1 MKEFSRGIPPP
12 VVRGGAKS
20 CCGLSWYSLPVVA
33 CRLYEKPYFC
43 KKPINIY
50 TMKFEV
56 ASNVLL
62 QHLQL
67 IARVIASRSTLP
79 ILESVLFELE
89 GDQLRLTAA
98 DMANRMSTE
107 LTVNNVGGENGS
119 FAVPERI
126 LLESLKEL
134 PDQPI
139 SFEINMETKAAEI
152 AYSNGHYSFV
162 VQDASTYPVAAS
174 LSPEAIVSIV
184 PAEALL
190 SGLSATLFATSQDE
204 RRPIMTG
211 VYLDFFEDKLVF
223 VGSDGQILVKQEDA
237 NVQSRRRSA
246 FCLPRKACLLLRNVL
261 PRLEGDVTL
270 TYDSNYL
277 HIELG
282 NYTLRARLLEGR
294 YPNYNSVI
302 PTSNPFS
309 VKVDRAQ
316 LLSGAKRVSIFSNPA
331 TSMLR
336 MEFTPAGIRLSA
348 NDIDFSVAAEEHVP
362 AECPADINMRIG
374 FKSDVFQTILQGM
387 PSEEVIMT
395 LADQTRAGLILPAEN
410 APGISLCNLLLPMKL
425 IGE

>member
-1 MKEFSRGIPPP
+1 
-12 VVRGGAKS
+12 
-20 CCGLSWYSLPVVA
+20 
-33 CRLYEKPYFC
+33 
-43 KKPINIY
+43 
-50 TMKFEV
+50 MKFEV
-56 ASNVLL
+56 ASNMML

-89 GDQLRLTAA
+89 GDKLRLTAA

-107 LTVNNVGGENGS
+107 LTVNNIGGENGT

-126 LLESLKEL
+126 LLEPLKEL

-139 SFEINMETKAAEI
+139 AFEVNTDSKAAQI
-152 AYSNGHYSFV
+152 AYSNGHYTFV
-162 VQDASTYPVAAS
+162 VQDASTYPQAAA
-174 LSPEAIVSIV
+174 LSQDAITSVL
-184 PAEALL
+184 PAESLM

-211 VYLDFFEDKLVF
+211 VYMDFFEDKLVF

-237 NVQSRRRSA
+237 NVRSSQRSA
-246 FCLPRKACLLLRNVL
+246 FCLPRKACLLLRSVL
-261 PRLEGDVTL
+261 PKLEGNVQL
-270 TYDSNYL
+270 TYDNNYL

-282 NYTLRARLLEGR
+282 DYTLTARLLEGR

-302 PTSNPFS
+302 PTSNPYE
-309 VKVDRAQ
+309 VKVDRLQ
-316 LLSGAKRVSIFSNPA
+316 LLSGAKRVAIFSNPA

-336 MEFTPAGIRLSA
+336 MEFTPEGIRLSA
-348 NDIDFSVAAEEHVP
+348 NDIDFSVAAEEHV
-362 AECPADINMRIG
+362 AADCPADMNMRIG

-387 PSEEVIMT
+387 SSEEVIMT

-410 APGISLCNLLLPMKL
+410 EPGISLCNLLLPMKL

>member
-1 MKEFSRGIPPP
+1 
-12 VVRGGAKS
+12 
-20 CCGLSWYSLPVVA
+20 
-33 CRLYEKPYFC
+33 
-43 KKPINIY
+43 
-50 TMKFEV
+50 MKFEV
-56 ASNVLL
+56 ASNMML

-89 GDQLRLTAA
+89 GDKLRLTAA

-107 LTVNNVGGENGS
+107 LTVNNIGGENGT

-126 LLESLKEL
+126 LLEPLKEL

-139 SFEINMETKAAEI
+139 AFEVNTDSKAAQI
-152 AYSNGHYSFV
+152 AYSNGHYTFV
-162 VQDASTYPVAAS
+162 VQDASTYPQAAA
-174 LSPEAIVSIV
+174 LSQDAITSVL
-184 PAEALL
+184 PAESLM

-211 VYLDFFEDKLVF
+211 VYMDFFEDKLVF

-237 NVQSRRRSA
+237 NVRSSQRSA
-246 FCLPRKACLLLRNVL
+246 FCLPRKACLLLRSVL
-261 PRLEGDVTL
+261 PKLEGNVQL

-282 NYTLRARLLEGR
+282 DYTLTARLLEGR

-302 PTSNPFS
+302 PTSNPYE
-309 VKVDRAQ
+309 VKVDRLQ
-316 LLSGAKRVSIFSNPA
+316 LLSGAKRVAIFSNPA

-336 MEFTPAGIRLSA
+336 MEFTPEGIRLSA
-348 NDIDFSVAAEEHVP
+348 NDIDFSVAAEEHV
-362 AECPADINMRIG
+362 AADCPADMNMRIG

-387 PSEEVIMT
+387 SSEEVIMT

-410 APGISLCNLLLPMKL
+410 EPGISLCNLLLPMKL

>member
-1 MKEFSRGIPPP
+1 
-12 VVRGGAKS
+12 
-20 CCGLSWYSLPVVA
+20 
-33 CRLYEKPYFC
+33 
-43 KKPINIY
+43 
-50 TMKFEV
+50 MKFEV
-56 ASNVLL
+56 ASNMML

-89 GDQLRLTAA
+89 GDKLRLTAA

-107 LTVNNVGGENGS
+107 LTVNNIGGENGT

-126 LLESLKEL
+126 LLEPLKEL

-139 SFEINMETKAAEI
+139 AFEVNTDSKAAQI
-152 AYSNGHYSFV
+152 AYSNGHYTFV
-162 VQDASTYPVAAS
+162 VQDASTYPQAAA
-174 LSPEAIVSIV
+174 LSQDAITSVL
-184 PAEALL
+184 PAESLM

-211 VYLDFFEDKLVF
+211 VYMDFFEDKLVF

-237 NVQSRRRSA
+237 NVRSSQRSA
-246 FCLPRKACLLLRNVL
+246 FCLPRKACLLLRSVL
-261 PRLEGDVTL
+261 PKLEGNVQL

-282 NYTLRARLLEGR
+282 DYTLTARLLEGR

-302 PTSNPFS
+302 PTSNPYE
-309 VKVDRAQ
+309 VKVDRLQ
-316 LLSGAKRVSIFSNPA
+316 LLSGAKRVAIFSNPA

-336 MEFTPAGIRLSA
+336 MEFTPDGIRLSA
-348 NDIDFSVAAEEHVP
+348 NDIDFSVAAEEHV
-362 AECPADINMRIG
+362 AADCPADMNMRIG

-387 PSEEVIMT
+387 SSDEVIMT

-410 APGISLCNLLLPMKL
+410 EPGISLCNLLLPMKL

>member
-1 MKEFSRGIPPP
+1 
-12 VVRGGAKS
+12 
-20 CCGLSWYSLPVVA
+20 
-33 CRLYEKPYFC
+33 
-43 KKPINIY
+43 
-50 TMKFEV
+50 MKFEV
-56 ASNVLL
+56 ASNMML

-89 GDQLRLTAA
+89 GDKLRLTAA

-107 LTVNNVGGENGS
+107 LTVNNIGGENGT

-126 LLESLKEL
+126 LLEPLKEL

-139 SFEINMETKAAEI
+139 AFEVNTDSKAAQI
-152 AYSNGHYSFV
+152 AYSNGHYTFV
-162 VQDASTYPVAAS
+162 VQDASTYPQAAA
-174 LSPEAIVSIV
+174 LSQDAITSVL
-184 PAEALL
+184 PAESLM

-211 VYLDFFEDKLVF
+211 VYMDFFEDKLVF

-237 NVQSRRRSA
+237 NVRSSQRSA
-246 FCLPRKACLLLRNVL
+246 FCLPRKACLLLRSVL
-261 PRLEGDVTL
+261 PKLEGNVQL
-270 TYDSNYL
+270 TYDNNYL

-282 NYTLRARLLEGR
+282 DYTLTARLLEGR

-302 PTSNPFS
+302 PTSNPYE
-309 VKVDRAQ
+309 VKVDRLQ
-316 LLSGAKRVSIFSNPA
+316 FLSGAKRVAIFSNPA

-336 MEFTPAGIRLSA
+336 MEFTPDGIRLSA
-348 NDIDFSVAAEEHVP
+348 NDIDFSVAAEEHV
-362 AECPADINMRIG
+362 AADCPADMNMRIG

-387 PSEEVIMT
+387 SSDEVIMT

-410 APGISLCNLLLPMKL
+410 EPGISLCNLLLPMKL

>member
-1 MKEFSRGIPPP
+1 M
-12 VVRGGAKS
+12 
-20 CCGLSWYSLPVVA
+20 
-33 CRLYEKPYFC
+33 
-43 KKPINIY
+43 
-50 TMKFEV
+50 
-56 ASNVLL
+56 
-62 QHLQL
+62 
-67 IARVIASRSTLP
+67 
-79 ILESVLFELE
+79 
-89 GDQLRLTAA
+89 
-98 DMANRMSTE
+98 
-107 LTVNNVGGENGS
+107 
-119 FAVPERI
+119 
-126 LLESLKEL
+126 
-134 PDQPI
+134 
-139 SFEINMETKAAEI
+139 
-152 AYSNGHYSFV
+152 

-174 LSPEAIVSIV
+174 LSPEAIVSVI

-237 NVQSRRRSA
+237 NVQSRQRSA

>member
-1 MKEFSRGIPPP
+1 
-12 VVRGGAKS
+12 
-20 CCGLSWYSLPVVA
+20 
-33 CRLYEKPYFC
+33 
-43 KKPINIY
+43 
-50 TMKFEV
+50 MKFEV
-56 ASNVLL
+56 ASNMML

-89 GDQLRLTAA
+89 GDKLRLTAA

-107 LTVNNVGGENGS
+107 LTVNNIGGENGT

-126 LLESLKEL
+126 LLEPLKEL

-139 SFEINMETKAAEI
+139 AFEVNTDSKAAQI
-152 AYSNGHYSFV
+152 AYSNGHYTFV
-162 VQDASTYPVAAS
+162 VQDASTYPQAAA
-174 LSPEAIVSIV
+174 LSQDAIISVL
-184 PAEALL
+184 PAESLM

-211 VYLDFFEDKLVF
+211 VYMDFFEDKLVF

-237 NVQSRRRSA
+237 NVRSSQRSA
-246 FCLPRKACLLLRNVL
+246 FCLPRKACLLLRSVL
-261 PRLEGDVTL
+261 PKLEGNVQL
-270 TYDSNYL
+270 TYDNNYL

-282 NYTLRARLLEGR
+282 DYTLTARLLEGR

-302 PTSNPFS
+302 PTSNPYE
-309 VKVDRAQ
+309 VKVDRLQ
-316 LLSGAKRVSIFSNPA
+316 LLSGAKRVAIFSNPA

-336 MEFTPAGIRLSA
+336 MEFTPDGIRLSA
-348 NDIDFSVAAEEHVP
+348 NDIDFSVAAEEHV
-362 AECPADINMRIG
+362 AADCPADMNMRIG

-387 PSEEVIMT
+387 SSEEVIMT

-410 APGISLCNLLLPMKL
+410 EPGISLCNLLLPMKL

>member
-1 MKEFSRGIPPP
+1 M
-12 VVRGGAKS
+12 
-20 CCGLSWYSLPVVA
+20 
-33 CRLYEKPYFC
+33 
-43 KKPINIY
+43 
-50 TMKFEV
+50 M
-56 ASNVLL
+56 L

-89 GDQLRLTAA
+89 GDKLRLTAA

-107 LTVNNVGGENGS
+107 LTVNNIGGENGT

-126 LLESLKEL
+126 LLEPLKEL

-139 SFEINMETKAAEI
+139 AFEVNTDSKAAQI
-152 AYSNGHYSFV
+152 AYSNGHYTFV
-162 VQDASTYPVAAS
+162 VQDASTYPQAAA
-174 LSPEAIVSIV
+174 LSQDAITSVL
-184 PAEALL
+184 PAESLM

-211 VYLDFFEDKLVF
+211 VYMDFFEDKLVF

-237 NVQSRRRSA
+237 NVRSSQRSA
-246 FCLPRKACLLLRNVL
+246 FCLPRKACLLLRSVL
-261 PRLEGDVTL
+261 PKLEGNVQL
-270 TYDSNYL
+270 TYDNNYL

-282 NYTLRARLLEGR
+282 DYTLTARLLEGR

-302 PTSNPFS
+302 PTSNPYE
-309 VKVDRAQ
+309 VKVDRLQ
-316 LLSGAKRVSIFSNPA
+316 LLSGAKRVAIFSNPA

-336 MEFTPAGIRLSA
+336 MEFTPDGIRLSA
-348 NDIDFSVAAEEHVP
+348 NDIDFSVAAEEHV
-362 AECPADINMRIG
+362 AADCPADMNMRIG

-387 PSEEVIMT
+387 SSDEVIMT

-410 APGISLCNLLLPMKL
+410 EPGISLCNLLLPMKL

>member
-1 MKEFSRGIPPP
+1 
-12 VVRGGAKS
+12 
-20 CCGLSWYSLPVVA
+20 
-33 CRLYEKPYFC
+33 
-43 KKPINIY
+43 
-50 TMKFEV
+50 MKFEV
-56 ASNVLL
+56 ASNMML

-89 GDQLRLTAA
+89 GDKLRLTAA

-107 LTVNNVGGENGS
+107 LTVNNIGGENGT

-126 LLESLKEL
+126 LLEPLKEL

-139 SFEINMETKAAEI
+139 AFEVNTDSKAAQI
-152 AYSNGHYSFV
+152 AYSNGHYTFV
-162 VQDASTYPVAAS
+162 VQDASTYPQAAA
-174 LSPEAIVSIV
+174 LSQDAITSVL
-184 PAEALL
+184 PAESLM

-211 VYLDFFEDKLVF
+211 VYMDFFEDKLVF

-237 NVQSRRRSA
+237 NVRSSQRSA
-246 FCLPRKACLLLRNVL
+246 FCLPRKACLLLRSVL
-261 PRLEGDVTL
+261 PKLEGNVQL
-270 TYDSNYL
+270 TYDNNYL

-282 NYTLRARLLEGR
+282 DYTLTARLLEGR

-302 PTSNPFS
+302 PTSNPYE
-309 VKVDRAQ
+309 VKVDRLQ
-316 LLSGAKRVSIFSNPA
+316 LLSGAKRVAIFSNPA

-336 MEFTPAGIRLSA
+336 MEFTPDGIRLSA
-348 NDIDFSVAAEEHVP
+348 NDIDFSVAAEEHV
-362 AECPADINMRIG
+362 AADCPADMNMRIG

-387 PSEEVIMT
+387 SSEEVIMT

-410 APGISLCNLLLPMKL
+410 EPGISLCNLLLPMKL

>member
-1 MKEFSRGIPPP
+1 
-12 VVRGGAKS
+12 
-20 CCGLSWYSLPVVA
+20 
-33 CRLYEKPYFC
+33 
-43 KKPINIY
+43 
-50 TMKFEV
+50 MKFEV
-56 ASNVLL
+56 ASNMML

-89 GDQLRLTAA
+89 GDKLRLTAA

-107 LTVNNVGGENGS
+107 LTVNNIGGENGT

-126 LLESLKEL
+126 LLEPLKEL

-139 SFEINMETKAAEI
+139 AFEVNTDSKAAQI
-152 AYSNGHYSFV
+152 AYSNGHYTFV
-162 VQDASTYPVAAS
+162 VQDASTYPQAAA
-174 LSPEAIVSIV
+174 LSQDAITSVL
-184 PAEALL
+184 PAESLM

-211 VYLDFFEDKLVF
+211 VYMDFFEDKLVF

-237 NVQSRRRSA
+237 NVRSSQRSA
-246 FCLPRKACLLLRNVL
+246 FCLPRKACLLLRSVL
-261 PRLEGDVTL
+261 PKLEGNVQL
-270 TYDSNYL
+270 TYDNNYL

-282 NYTLRARLLEGR
+282 DYTLTARLLEGR

-302 PTSNPFS
+302 PTSNPYE
-309 VKVDRAQ
+309 VKVDRLQ
-316 LLSGAKRVSIFSNPA
+316 LLSGAKRVAIFSNPA

-336 MEFTPAGIRLSA
+336 MEFTPEGIRLSA
-348 NDIDFSVAAEEHVP
+348 NDIDFSVAAEEHV
-362 AECPADINMRIG
+362 AADCPADMNMRIG

-387 PSEEVIMT
+387 SSEEVIMT

-410 APGISLCNLLLPMKL
+410 EPGISMCNLLLPMKL

>member
-1 MKEFSRGIPPP
+1 
-12 VVRGGAKS
+12 
-20 CCGLSWYSLPVVA
+20 
-33 CRLYEKPYFC
+33 
-43 KKPINIY
+43 
-50 TMKFEV
+50 MKFEV
-56 ASNVLL
+56 ASNMML

-89 GDQLRLTAA
+89 GDKLRLTAA

-107 LTVNNVGGENGS
+107 LTVNNIGGENGT

-126 LLESLKEL
+126 LLEPLKEL

-139 SFEINMETKAAEI
+139 AFEVNTDSKAAQI
-152 AYSNGHYSFV
+152 AYSNGHYTFV
-162 VQDASTYPVAAS
+162 VQDASTYPQAAA
-174 LSPEAIVSIV
+174 LSQDAITSVL
-184 PAEALL
+184 PAESLM

-211 VYLDFFEDKLVF
+211 VYMDFFEDKLVF

-237 NVQSRRRSA
+237 NVRSSQRSA
-246 FCLPRKACLLLRNVL
+246 FCLPRKACLLLRSVL
-261 PRLEGDVTL
+261 PKLEGNVQL
-270 TYDSNYL
+270 TYDNNYL

-282 NYTLRARLLEGR
+282 DYTLTARLLEGR

-302 PTSNPFS
+302 PTSNPYE
-309 VKVDRAQ
+309 VKVDRLQ
-316 LLSGAKRVSIFSNPA
+316 LLSGAKRVAIFSNPA

-336 MEFTPAGIRLSA
+336 MEFTPDGIRLSA
-348 NDIDFSVAAEEHVP
+348 NDIDFSVAAEEHV
-362 AECPADINMRIG
+362 AADCPADMNMRIG

-387 PSEEVIMT
+387 SSDEVIIT

-410 APGISLCNLLLPMKL
+410 EPGISLCNLLLPMKL

>member
-1 MKEFSRGIPPP
+1 
-12 VVRGGAKS
+12 
-20 CCGLSWYSLPVVA
+20 
-33 CRLYEKPYFC
+33 
-43 KKPINIY
+43 
-50 TMKFEV
+50 MKFEV
-56 ASNVLL
+56 ASNMML

-89 GDQLRLTAA
+89 GDKLRLTAA

-107 LTVNNVGGENGS
+107 LTVNNVGGENGT

-126 LLESLKEL
+126 LLEPLKEL

-139 SFEINMETKAAEI
+139 AFEVNTDSKAAQI
-152 AYSNGHYSFV
+152 AYSNGHYTFV
-162 VQDASTYPVAAS
+162 VQDASTYPQAAA
-174 LSPEAIVSIV
+174 LSQDAITSVL
-184 PAEALL
+184 PAESLM

-211 VYLDFFEDKLVF
+211 VYMDFFEDKLVF

-237 NVQSRRRSA
+237 NVRSSQRSA
-246 FCLPRKACLLLRNVL
+246 FCLPRKACLLLRSVL
-261 PRLEGDVTL
+261 PKLEGNVQL
-270 TYDSNYL
+270 TYDNNYL

-282 NYTLRARLLEGR
+282 DYTLTARLLEGR

-302 PTSNPFS
+302 PTSNPYE
-309 VKVDRAQ
+309 VKVDRLQ
-316 LLSGAKRVSIFSNPA
+316 LLSGAKRVAIFSNPA

-336 MEFTPAGIRLSA
+336 MEFTPEGIRLSA
-348 NDIDFSVAAEEHVP
+348 NDIDFSVAAEEHV
-362 AECPADINMRIG
+362 AADCPADMNMRIG

-387 PSEEVIMT
+387 SSEEVIMT

-410 APGISLCNLLLPMKL
+410 ESGISLCNLLLPMKL

>member
-1 MKEFSRGIPPP
+1 
-12 VVRGGAKS
+12 
-20 CCGLSWYSLPVVA
+20 
-33 CRLYEKPYFC
+33 
-43 KKPINIY
+43 
-50 TMKFEV
+50 MKFEV
-56 ASNVLL
+56 ASNMML

-89 GDQLRLTAA
+89 GDKLRLTAA

-107 LTVNNVGGENGS
+107 LTVNNIGGENGT

-126 LLESLKEL
+126 LLEPLKEL

-139 SFEINMETKAAEI
+139 AFEVNTDSKAAQI
-152 AYSNGHYSFV
+152 AYSNGHYTFV
-162 VQDASTYPVAAS
+162 VQDASTYPQAAA
-174 LSPEAIVSIV
+174 LSQDAITSVL
-184 PAEALL
+184 PAESLM

-211 VYLDFFEDKLVF
+211 VYMDFFEDKLVF

-237 NVQSRRRSA
+237 NVRSSQRSA
-246 FCLPRKACLLLRNVL
+246 FCLPRKACLLLRSVL
-261 PRLEGDVTL
+261 PKLEGNVQL
-270 TYDSNYL
+270 TYDNNYL

-282 NYTLRARLLEGR
+282 DYTLTARLLEGR

-302 PTSNPFS
+302 PTSNPYE
-309 VKVDRAQ
+309 VKVDRLQ
-316 LLSGAKRVSIFSNPA
+316 LLSGAKRVAIFSNPA

-336 MEFTPAGIRLSA
+336 MEFTPDGIRLSA
-348 NDIDFSVAAEEHVP
+348 NDIDFSVAAEEHV
-362 AECPADINMRIG
+362 AADCPADMNMRIG

-387 PSEEVIMT
+387 SSDEVIMT

-410 APGISLCNLLLPMKL
+410 EPGISLCNLLLPMKL

>member
-1 MKEFSRGIPPP
+1 
-12 VVRGGAKS
+12 
-20 CCGLSWYSLPVVA
+20 
-33 CRLYEKPYFC
+33 
-43 KKPINIY
+43 
-50 TMKFEV
+50 MKFEV
-56 ASNVLL
+56 ASNMML

-89 GDQLRLTAA
+89 GDKLRLTAA

-107 LTVNNVGGENGS
+107 LTVNNIGGENGT

-126 LLESLKEL
+126 LLEPLKEL

-139 SFEINMETKAAEI
+139 AFEVNTDSKAAQI
-152 AYSNGHYSFV
+152 AYSNGHYTFV
-162 VQDASTYPVAAS
+162 VQDASTYPQAAA
-174 LSPEAIVSIV
+174 LSQDAITSVL
-184 PAEALL
+184 PAESLM

-211 VYLDFFEDKLVF
+211 VYMDFFEDKLVF

-237 NVQSRRRSA
+237 NVRSSQRSA
-246 FCLPRKACLLLRNVL
+246 FCLPRKACLLLRSVL
-261 PRLEGDVTL
+261 PKLEGNVQL

-282 NYTLRARLLEGR
+282 DYTLTARLLEGR

-302 PTSNPFS
+302 PTSNPYE
-309 VKVDRAQ
+309 VKVDRLQ
-316 LLSGAKRVSIFSNPA
+316 LLSGAKRVAIFSNPA

-336 MEFTPAGIRLSA
+336 MEFTPEGIRLSA
-348 NDIDFSVAAEEHVP
+348 NDIDFSVAAEEHV
-362 AECPADINMRIG
+362 AADCPADMNMRIG

-387 PSEEVIMT
+387 SSDEVIMT

-410 APGISLCNLLLPMKL
+410 EPGISLCNLLLPMKL

>member
-1 MKEFSRGIPPP
+1 
-12 VVRGGAKS
+12 
-20 CCGLSWYSLPVVA
+20 
-33 CRLYEKPYFC
+33 
-43 KKPINIY
+43 
-50 TMKFEV
+50 MKFEV
-56 ASNVLL
+56 ASNMML

-89 GDQLRLTAA
+89 GDKLRLTAA

-107 LTVNNVGGENGS
+107 LTVNNIGGENGT

-126 LLESLKEL
+126 LLEPLKEL

-139 SFEINMETKAAEI
+139 AFEVNTDSKAAQI
-152 AYSNGHYSFV
+152 AYSNGHYTFV
-162 VQDASTYPVAAS
+162 VQDASTYPQAAA
-174 LSPEAIVSIV
+174 LSQDAITSVL
-184 PAEALL
+184 PAESLM

-211 VYLDFFEDKLVF
+211 VYMDFFEDKLVF

-237 NVQSRRRSA
+237 NVRSSQRSA
-246 FCLPRKACLLLRNVL
+246 FCLPRKACLLLRSVL
-261 PRLEGDVTL
+261 PKLEGNVQL
-270 TYDSNYL
+270 TYDNNYL

-282 NYTLRARLLEGR
+282 DYTLTARLLEGR

-302 PTSNPFS
+302 PTSNPYE
-309 VKVDRAQ
+309 VKVDRLQ
-316 LLSGAKRVSIFSNPA
+316 LLSGAKRVAIFSNPA

-336 MEFTPAGIRLSA
+336 MEFTPEGIRLSA
-348 NDIDFSVAAEEHVP
+348 NDIDFSVAAEEHV
-362 AECPADINMRIG
+362 AADCPADMNMRIG

-387 PSEEVIMT
+387 SSDEVIMT

-410 APGISLCNLLLPMKL
+410 EPGISLCNLLLPMKL

>member
-1 MKEFSRGIPPP
+1 
-12 VVRGGAKS
+12 
-20 CCGLSWYSLPVVA
+20 
-33 CRLYEKPYFC
+33 
-43 KKPINIY
+43 
-50 TMKFEV
+50 MKFEV
-56 ASNVLL
+56 ASNLLL

-89 GDQLRLTAA
+89 GNKLRLTAA

-107 LTVNNVGGENGS
+107 LSVNNMTGENGS

-126 LLESLKEL
+126 LLEPLKEL

-139 SFEINMETKAAEI
+139 TFEINKESKESEI
-152 AYSNGHYSFV
+152 VYSNGRYNFV
-162 VQDASTYPVAAS
+162 VQEASTYPVAAAVS
-174 LSPEAIVSIV
+174 ADAIVSVV
-184 PAEALL
+184 PANALL
-190 SGLSATLFATSQDE
+190 NGLSATFFATSQDE

-223 VGSDGQILVKQEDA
+223 VGSDGQILVKHEDA
-237 NVQSRRRSA
+237 NIHSPQRSS
-246 FCLPRKACLLLRNVL
+246 FCLPRKACLLLRNIL
-261 PRLEGDVTL
+261 PRLEGTVQL

-277 HIELG
+277 YIALG
-282 NYTLRARLLEGR
+282 DYTLTARLLEGR

-302 PTSNPFS
+302 PTNNPFL
-309 VKVDRAQ
+309 VKVDRLQ

-336 MEFTPAGIRLSA
+336 MEFTPEGIRLSA

-387 PSEEVIMT
+387 ASEEVVLA
-395 LADQTRAGLILPAEN
+395 LADQTRAGLITPAETE
-410 APGISLCNLLLPMKL
+410 PGISLCNLLLPMKL